1 MLIKNFRTLD
11 LSIEVYQLCTRVQ
24 CPAHLKSQLLRAASS
39 ISLNVA
45 EGSAKPTEIDSKRFN
60 AIALGSQR
68 EVLTIFHL
76 LNLHQSDLAKMLDQ
90 LGASLYRLNYPKKNR
105 S

>member
-11 LSIEVYQLCTRVQ
+11 LSIEFYHHCEKIK
-24 CPAHLKSQLLRAASS
+24 CPTHLKSQLMRAASS
-39 ISLNVA
+39 ISLNIA
-45 EGSAKPTEIDSKRFN
+45 EGSAKPTEADRKKYY

-76 LNLHQSDLAKMLDQ
+76 LKIETSDLGQKLDH
-90 LGASLYRLNYPKKNR
+90 LGACLYRLNYPR
-105 S
+105 RG